1 MYKNEF
7 VITFLSK
14 HKMSKRRVYGYQD
27 NNTIGLCWIVLCN
40 FVELETVFKEANIMV
55 QASIITKSP
64 KNLESSETT
73 TISPGSSSLFK
84 MVRGKCHIDQ

>member
-1 MYKNEF
+1 MSLSSLFCLSTKCLKDVF
-7 VITFLSK
+7 MDTKITILL
-14 HKMSKRRVYGYQD
+14 D
-27 NNTIGLCWIVLCN
+27 CAGLYYVN

-73 TISPGSSSLFK
+73 TVSPGSSSLFK